1 MTDLVGLLARLVAVF
16 ALLAVV
22 LWLLKRTGGLQR
34 RGTPLQVL
42 STTRLGKN
50 ATLSVVRVHGEEYVL
65 GVSGTGVTVVTSRP
79 ADQPETAPG
88 APDPA
93 GAAPSGAPPAGA
105 APSGAPP
112 TAAEFLRS
120 GWQVLRRRPV
130 SATELSE
137 ADVAAAVAT
146 ALAAPPSAGAAAPA
160 SAPVPVEGAVPQPRT
175 SPDFAAD
182 LAAALKVS
190 GSAADAEVV
199 PEPALGAPGDA
210 PSPTAADGSAAR
222 AARRDAGPRQES
234 AWTAHRPPARTAVRA
249 RA

>member
-34 RGTPLQVL
+34 RDTPLQVL
-42 STTRLGKN
+42 STTRLGKS

-65 GVSGTGVTVVTSRP
+65 GVSGSGVTVVTSRP
-79 ADQPETAPG
+79 ADGPEPAP
-88 APDPA
+88 APAADPA
-93 GAAPSGAPPAGA
+93 AAPPAGT
-105 APSGAPP
+105 APTGTPPTGAPP

-120 GWQVLRRRPV
+120 GWQVLRRRSV
-130 SATELSE
+130 SATELSDE
-137 ADVAAAVAT
+137 AVAAAVAA
-146 ALAAPPSAGAAAPA
+146 ALAAPPAPAAAPA
-160 SAPVPVEGAVPQPRT
+160 GGEVPQPRT

-199 PEPALGAPGDA
+199 PEPALGTPGDA

-222 AARRDAGPRQES
+222 AARRDAGPREES
-234 AWTAHRPPARTAVRA
+234 TWTAHRPPVRTAVRVRA